1 MASRQKRRYREGNP
15 LGRRRADEKDGRC
28 DAGYAVVT
36 SKASNTPKRVSQED
50 ISEYDK
56 AIQELL
62 PDILSSLMVVSAFD
76 TDVSD
81 KMAPLPYKTLP
92 YKIFSVDRRIAQA
105 STQFETAP
113 QSNFESLAEL
123 RNTEVLP
130 LYDELAQG

>member
-1 MASRQKRRYREGNP
+1 VVYVKGGQHPEKSLPRGHIGVRQ
-15 LGRRRADEKDGRC
+15 
-28 DAGYAVVT
+28 
-36 SKASNTPKRVSQED
+36 
-50 ISEYDK
+50 

-62 PDILSSLMVVSAFD
+62 PDILSSPMVVSAFD

-81 KMAPLPYKTLP
+81 KLAPLLYRI
-92 YKIFSVDRRIAQA
+92 YSVDGRIAQA
-105 STQFETAP
+105 STQFETSP